1 MKNDIEIHF
10 NERAASKQLKFWL
23 LFYLLSYCVNRIKEE
38 RFTLKDI
45 FMKKSLFLLLSILL
59 LTACGSQEATNDK
72 ETEGTEEVVADID
85 KEEEKEDTKVNE
97 DVYFKDNEAKLN
109 DIKINITETKVIKPG
124 DLGNEYG
131 EKPVFAIWYET
142 TNLSDK
148 DIDPMTAWIV
158 VFTAIQDN
166 NPNAI
171 NELNVGMLP
180 DDSFLDSQMESIKK
194 NGTVKNAIA
203 YELDDLETPVTL
215 VANQGVG
222 GEELG
227 RQDFNVK

>member
-1 MKNDIEIHF
+1 
-10 NERAASKQLKFWL
+10 
-23 LFYLLSYCVNRIKEE
+23 
-38 RFTLKDI
+38 
-45 FMKKSLFLLLSILL
+45 MKKNLFLLLITFL
-59 LTACGSQEATNDK
+59 LTACGSNDATNDK
-72 ETEGTEEVVADID
+72 EIKETDEVATDSG
-85 KEEEKEDTKVNE
+85 KEEEKENTKVSE
-97 DVYFKDNEAKLN
+97 DVYFKDNEAKLV

-124 DLGNEYG
+124 DPGNEYG
-131 EKPVFAIWYET
+131 EKPAFAIWYDT

-148 DIDPMTAWIV
+148 DIDPMTAWIA

-194 NGTVKNAIA
+194 DGTVKNAIA

-215 VANQGVG
+215 VANQGISG
-222 GEELG
+222 DELG